1 MFLLR
6 AFKWRVIV
14 LTGKRRALKRTEEE
28 LKKGALYNTVGDGVR
43 FLMQAKRKDNLAIF
57 CTGNSQLYSCTLR
70 GFSDIYQAE
79 SIKASGFLCTAKAIL
94 SLQKSD
100 LR

>member
-1 MFLLR
+1 MMCISLCKQRGRITLQ
-6 AFKWRVIV
+6 
-14 LTGKRRALKRTEEE
+14 
-28 LKKGALYNTVGDGVR
+28 YTV
-43 FLMQAKRKDNLAIF
+43 QEIHSYTAIPYVVF
-57 CTGNSQLYSCTLR
+57 Q
-70 GFSDIYQAE
+70 IIHQAE

>member
-1 MFLLR
+1 M
-6 AFKWRVIV
+6 RVIV

-28 LKKGALYNTVGDGVR
+28 LKKGALYNTAVDGVLSLCKQR
-43 FLMQAKRKDNLAIF
+43 GRIALQYVQEIHNHTAVPYVIF
-57 CTGNSQLYSCTLR
+57 Q
-70 GFSDIYQAE
+70 IIHQAE